1 MKCITGCL
9 VLFLLAALSGCGSSG
24 SSAKGKADD
33 HDHDHEA
40 ALTEKDVKMPDSF
53 KAGVARQEEL
63 YQELGKFV
71 EKDDMDK
78 AHRQAEE
85 MALVAQR
92 MKKLAQDS
100 VAEDKLASAGRL
112 CNELSDAFRKLDD
125 AIHAKKKQEVKDQYQ
140 KMGKT
145 IAQLKELAP

>member
-24 SSAKGKADD
+24 PSVKSKTD
-33 HDHDHEA
+33 DHDHEA
-40 ALTEKDVKMPDSF
+40 ALTEKDVKMPETF

-63 YQELGKFV
+63 YQELGKLV

-125 AIHAKKKQEVKDQYQ
+125 AIHAKKKQEVKDLYQ

-145 IAQLKELAP
+145 IAQLKELVP